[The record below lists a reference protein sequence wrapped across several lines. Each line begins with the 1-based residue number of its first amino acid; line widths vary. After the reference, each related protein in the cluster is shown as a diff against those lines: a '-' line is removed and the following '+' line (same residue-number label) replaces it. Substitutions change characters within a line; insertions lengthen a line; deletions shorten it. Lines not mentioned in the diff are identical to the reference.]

1 MKNRKKTY
9 QVVGKTYVENLLS
22 THFCVIIDI
31 ETIAVF
37 PVFTVRSSL
46 FHTGSKRLCTDV
58 ENGAILYPFIRAKLR
73 LLFCIYFSTGTDEWS
88 VHIFA
93 RWPTTTQRREFFLM
107 ESFSEV
113 FSIVKHILKENL
125 TEPAYNL
132 WIEPLQAV
140 SFQDNVATLL
150 SPSAFHC
157 STLQHNYMT
166 RIKDALDEVMGFE
179 VTIRFISAE
188 DAGNEP
194 AASPAEPAIH
204 PETELQPKSQQAEE
218 PSVGASAAFSETDAQ
233 QLPSNTDGDYAY
245 TFENFIVGSR
255 NEFAY
260 TACKSIATA
269 NFNAPKPYNPL
280 FIYGPS
286 GLGKTHLLMAI
297 KFEVEKRNPDLNIVY
312 TNSENFTNDVIQHL
326 NRQDMNVLRQRYR
339 NADFLL
345 VDDIQFLSGKETTQ
359 EEFFHTFNDLYQH
372 NKQIVITSDRPPKD
386 IQIIT
391 DRLKTRF
398 ESGLL
403 ADISPPDIETRIAII
418 KRKAELLGL
427 DIPAEIVSFIA
438 SKLKSNI
445 RQLEGAVKKLYV
457 NQTLIHEPITLPHAQ
472 SVIREIL
479 NDEQPLPVTVE
490 KIIEEVGRTFD
501 VSPADIR
508 SNKRS
513 GPISNARQIA
523 IYIVREITQIPMK
536 QIGQEFGNR
545 DHTTIVYTIKKVDA
559 LMKNNPHER
568 GIIEDLIRNIRA
580 K

>member
-1 MKNRKKTY
+1 
-9 QVVGKTYVENLLS
+9 
-22 THFCVIIDI
+22 
-31 ETIAVF
+31 
-37 PVFTVRSSL
+37 
-46 FHTGSKRLCTDV
+46 
-58 ENGAILYPFIRAKLR
+58 
-73 LLFCIYFSTGTDEWS
+73 
-88 VHIFA
+88 
-93 RWPTTTQRREFFLM
+93 M

-113 FSIVKHILKENL
+113 FSIVKGILKENL

-140 SFQDNVATLL
+140 SLQDNVVTLL

-188 DAGNEP
+188 DAAAEP
-194 AASPAEPAIH
+194 AAAPQPSNEKKDTAAVSA
-204 PETELQPKSQQAEE
+204 LQMPEE
-218 PSVGASAAFSETDAQ
+218 PKHSSVSSFTETVSADEPP
-233 QLPSNTDGDYAY
+233 LPSNTDGDYAY

-545 DHTTIVYTIKKVDA
+545 DHTTIVYTIKKVDT
-559 LMKNNPHER
+559 LMKTNPHER

>member
-1 MKNRKKTY
+1 
-9 QVVGKTYVENLLS
+9 
-22 THFCVIIDI
+22 
-31 ETIAVF
+31 
-37 PVFTVRSSL
+37 
-46 FHTGSKRLCTDV
+46 
-58 ENGAILYPFIRAKLR
+58 
-73 LLFCIYFSTGTDEWS
+73 
-88 VHIFA
+88 
-93 RWPTTTQRREFFLM
+93 M

-113 FSIVKHILKENL
+113 FNIVKNILRENL

-140 SFQDNVATLL
+140 GLQDNVVTLL

-157 STLQHNYMT
+157 STIQHNYES
-166 RIKDALDEVMGFE
+166 RIKDVFDEVMGFD
-179 VTIRFISAE
+179 VTLRFVSADQPDAPLPAE
-188 DAGNEP
+188 QPAGNEAAPLPPPP
-194 AASPAEPAIH
+194 AAGAEAKP
-204 PETELQPKSQQAEE
+204 
-218 PSVGASAAFSETDAQ
+218 ASAFD
-233 QLPSNTDGDYAY
+233 PDGDYEY

-260 TACKSIATA
+260 TACRSIATA

-297 KFEVEKRNPDLNIVY
+297 KFEVEKRNPNLNIIYSNAEV
-312 TNSENFTNDVIQHL
+312 FTNEVIEHIKHQ
-326 NRQDMNVLRQRYR
+326 NMEELRRKYR
-339 NADFLL
+339 SADYFLI
-345 VDDIQFLSGKETTQ
+345 DDIQFIAGKESTQ

-427 DIPAEIVSFIA
+427 DIPDEIVNFIA

-445 RQLEGAVKKLYV
+445 RQLEGAVKKLNV
-457 NQTLIHEPITLPHAQ
+457 NKMLTHEAVTLPHAQ

-545 DHTTIVYTIKKVDA
+545 DHTTIVYTIKKVDN
-559 LMKNNPHER
+559 LMKTNPHER

>member
-1 MKNRKKTY
+1 
-9 QVVGKTYVENLLS
+9 
-22 THFCVIIDI
+22 
-31 ETIAVF
+31 
-37 PVFTVRSSL
+37 
-46 FHTGSKRLCTDV
+46 
-58 ENGAILYPFIRAKLR
+58 
-73 LLFCIYFSTGTDEWS
+73 
-88 VHIFA
+88 
-93 RWPTTTQRREFFLM
+93 M

-113 FSIVKHILKENL
+113 FNIVKNILRENL

-140 SFQDNVATLL
+140 GLQDNVVTLL

-157 STLQHNYMT
+157 STIQHNYES
-166 RIKDALDEVMGFE
+166 RIKDVFDEVMGFD
-179 VTIRFISAE
+179 VTLRFVSADQPDAPLPAE
-188 DAGNEP
+188 QPAGNEAAPLPPPP
-194 AASPAEPAIH
+194 AAGAEAKP
-204 PETELQPKSQQAEE
+204 
-218 PSVGASAAFSETDAQ
+218 ASAFD
-233 QLPSNTDGDYAY
+233 PDGDYEY

-260 TACKSIATA
+260 TACRSIATA

-297 KFEVEKRNPDLNIVY
+297 KFEVEKRNPNLNIIYSNAEV
-312 TNSENFTNDVIQHL
+312 FTNEVIEHIKHQ
-326 NRQDMNVLRQRYR
+326 NMEELRRKYR
-339 NADFLL
+339 SADYFLI
-345 VDDIQFLSGKETTQ
+345 DDIQFFSGKDSTQ

-427 DIPAEIVSFIA
+427 DIPDEIVNFIA

-445 RQLEGAVKKLYV
+445 RQLEGAVKKLNV
-457 NQTLIHEPITLPHAQ
+457 NKMLTHEAVTLPHAQ

-545 DHTTIVYTIKKVDA
+545 DHTTIVYTIKKVDN
-559 LMKNNPHER
+559 LMKTNPHER

>member
-1 MKNRKKTY
+1 
-9 QVVGKTYVENLLS
+9 
-22 THFCVIIDI
+22 
-31 ETIAVF
+31 
-37 PVFTVRSSL
+37 
-46 FHTGSKRLCTDV
+46 
-58 ENGAILYPFIRAKLR
+58 
-73 LLFCIYFSTGTDEWS
+73 
-88 VHIFA
+88 
-93 RWPTTTQRREFFLM
+93 M

-113 FSIVKHILKENL
+113 FNIVKNILRENL

-140 SFQDNVATLL
+140 GLQDNVVTLL

-157 STLQHNYMT
+157 STIQHNYES
-166 RIKDALDEVMGFE
+166 RIKDVFDEVMGFD
-179 VTIRFISAE
+179 VTLRFVSADQPDAPLPAE
-188 DAGNEP
+188 QPAGNEAAPPQPPP
-194 AASPAEPAIH
+194 AAGAEAKP
-204 PETELQPKSQQAEE
+204 
-218 PSVGASAAFSETDAQ
+218 ASAFD
-233 QLPSNTDGDYAY
+233 PDGDYEY

-260 TACKSIATA
+260 TACRSIATA

-297 KFEVEKRNPDLNIVY
+297 KFEVEKRNPNLNIIYSNAEV
-312 TNSENFTNDVIQHL
+312 FTNEVIEHIKHQ
-326 NRQDMNVLRQRYR
+326 NMEELRRKYR
-339 NADFLL
+339 SADYFLI
-345 VDDIQFLSGKETTQ
+345 DDIQFFSGKDSTQ

-427 DIPAEIVSFIA
+427 DIPDEIVNFIA

-445 RQLEGAVKKLYV
+445 RQLEGAVKKLNV
-457 NQTLIHEPITLPHAQ
+457 NKMLTHEAVTLPHAQ

-545 DHTTIVYTIKKVDA
+545 DHTTIVYTIKKVDN
-559 LMKNNPHER
+559 LMKTNPHER

>member
-1 MKNRKKTY
+1 
-9 QVVGKTYVENLLS
+9 
-22 THFCVIIDI
+22 
-31 ETIAVF
+31 
-37 PVFTVRSSL
+37 
-46 FHTGSKRLCTDV
+46 
-58 ENGAILYPFIRAKLR
+58 
-73 LLFCIYFSTGTDEWS
+73 
-88 VHIFA
+88 
-93 RWPTTTQRREFFLM
+93 M

-113 FSIVKHILKENL
+113 FNIVKSSIHENL
-125 TEPAYNL
+125 SDAAYKL
-132 WIEPLQAV
+132 WIEPIQAV
-140 SFQDNVATLL
+140 GFQDNVVTLMA
-150 SPSAFHC
+150 PTAFHC
-157 STLQHNYMT
+157 STLQHNYQS
-166 RIKDALDEVMGFE
+166 RIKDALDEVMGFD
-179 VTIRFISAE
+179 VTIQFISADQMAAQTPAVQPSAPAE
-188 DAGNEP
+188 KAKPSSGADAAAVPAETGLPTAVPEKP
-194 AASPAEPAIH
+194 AAPAIR
-204 PETELQPKSQQAEE
+204 AEIDN
-218 PSVGASAAFSETDAQ
+218 P
-233 QLPSNTDGDYAY
+233 DGDYEY

-297 KFEVEKRNPDLNIVY
+297 KYEVEKRNPGLNIVY
-312 TNSENFTNDVIQHL
+312 TNSENFTNEVIYHIAQ
-326 NRQDMNVLRQRYR
+326 QSTEVLRQTYR

-345 VDDIQFLSGKETTQ
+345 IDDIQFLSGKTQTQ
-359 EEFFHTFNDLYQH
+359 EEFFHTFNDLYMH
-372 NKQIVITSDRPPKD
+372 NKQIVITSDRPPKEV
-386 IQIIT
+386 QTLT

-427 DIPAEIVSFIA
+427 DIPDEIVSFIA

-445 RQLEGAVKKLYV
+445 RQLEGAVKKL
-457 NQTLIHEPITLPHAQ
+457 NLNKMLTHEPITLPHAQ

-501 VSPADIR
+501 VSPEDIR

-545 DHTTIVYTIKKVDA
+545 DHTTIVYTLKKVQET
-559 LMKNNPHER
+559 MKTNPHER

>member
-1 MKNRKKTY
+1 
-9 QVVGKTYVENLLS
+9 
-22 THFCVIIDI
+22 
-31 ETIAVF
+31 
-37 PVFTVRSSL
+37 
-46 FHTGSKRLCTDV
+46 
-58 ENGAILYPFIRAKLR
+58 
-73 LLFCIYFSTGTDEWS
+73 
-88 VHIFA
+88 
-93 RWPTTTQRREFFLM
+93 M

-113 FSIVKHILKENL
+113 FSIVKGILKENL

-140 SFQDNVATLL
+140 SLQDNVVTLL

-188 DAGNEP
+188 DASAQTAAVPKAQDEKKEAP
-194 AASPAEPAIH
+194 AVTASP
-204 PETELQPKSQQAEE
+204 LAEE
-218 PSVGASAAFSETDAQ
+218 PVHQQASSFAETVSADEPP
-233 QLPSNTDGDYAY
+233 LPSNTDGDYAY

-457 NQTLIHEPITLPHAQ
+457 NQTLIREPITLPHAQ

-545 DHTTIVYTIKKVDA
+545 DHTTIVYTIKKVDT
-559 LMKNNPHER
+559 LMKTNPHER

>member
-1 MKNRKKTY
+1 
-9 QVVGKTYVENLLS
+9 
-22 THFCVIIDI
+22 
-31 ETIAVF
+31 
-37 PVFTVRSSL
+37 
-46 FHTGSKRLCTDV
+46 
-58 ENGAILYPFIRAKLR
+58 
-73 LLFCIYFSTGTDEWS
+73 
-88 VHIFA
+88 
-93 RWPTTTQRREFFLM
+93 M

-113 FSIVKHILKENL
+113 FSIVKGILKENL

-140 SFQDNVATLL
+140 SFQDNVVTLL

-188 DAGNEP
+188 DSPAEAVTPVPAPQPSEKADSTPAAASQASEETGQLS
-194 AASPAEPAIH
+194 AASPFTETTPADN
-204 PETELQPKSQQAEE
+204 PP
-218 PSVGASAAFSETDAQ
+218 
-233 QLPSNTDGDYAY
+233 LPSNTDGDYAY

-490 KIIEEVGRTFD
+490 KIIEEGGRTFD

-545 DHTTIVYTIKKVDA
+545 DHTTIVYTIKKVDT
-559 LMKNNPHER
+559 LMKTNPHER

>member
-1 MKNRKKTY
+1 
-9 QVVGKTYVENLLS
+9 
-22 THFCVIIDI
+22 
-31 ETIAVF
+31 
-37 PVFTVRSSL
+37 
-46 FHTGSKRLCTDV
+46 
-58 ENGAILYPFIRAKLR
+58 
-73 LLFCIYFSTGTDEWS
+73 
-88 VHIFA
+88 
-93 RWPTTTQRREFFLM
+93 M

-113 FSIVKHILKENL
+113 FSIVKNILKENL

-140 SFQDNVATLL
+140 SLQDNVVTLL

-188 DAGNEP
+188 DAGNET
-194 AASPAEPAIH
+194 AASPAEAATQPDKADSSPAKTVAKTVEEPH
-204 PETELQPKSQQAEE
+204 TTASQTFADTTSQQ
-218 PSVGASAAFSETDAQ
+218 PP
-233 QLPSNTDGDYAY
+233 LPSNTDGDYAY

-372 NKQIVITSDRPPKD
+372 NKQIVITSDLPPKD

-427 DIPAEIVSFIA
+427 DIPPEIVSFIA